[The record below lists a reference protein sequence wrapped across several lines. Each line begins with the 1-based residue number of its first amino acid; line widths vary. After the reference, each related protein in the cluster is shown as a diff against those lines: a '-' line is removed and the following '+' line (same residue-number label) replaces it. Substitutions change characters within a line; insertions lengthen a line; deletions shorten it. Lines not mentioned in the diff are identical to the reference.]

1 MSREKQSIS
10 IKELVGKQVID
21 NKGSLLGVLKDIKL
35 TIGGQEA
42 ETLIELKNGEEVRAS
57 WSDIQSVEDFVLLKK
72 TVKVKAEPAR
82 KRVEKPAKPV
92 VEPVSPPPV
101 PPPSIICPN
110 CGAKA
115 PTHAKF
121 CPKCGRKTR

>member
-42 ETLIELKNGEEVRAS
+42 ETLIELKNGEQVKAS
-57 WSDIQSVEDFVLLKK
+57 WSDIQSIEDFVLLKK
-72 TVKVKAEPAR
+72 TVKIKAEPAR
-82 KRVEKPAKPV
+82 KVVEKPARPV
-92 VEPVSPPPV
+92 AEPVAPPPV

-121 CPKCGRKTR
+121 CPKCGRKSR